1 MQTLIRTD
9 HLLGQQYGEKEG
21 KNDDERGK
29 RYEPCTQRFPGH
41 RAPRLR
47 LLGGLADLPEEP
59 ILQAVLL
66 PSEFQEHVL
75 KQCTLDVV
83 VTTAEAPCIK
93 SNAMETLR
101 TTPTILL
108 HRIARQIRPIK
119 LLDTASSLLPNR
131 QANRC

>member
-1 MQTLIRTD
+1 M
-9 HLLGQQYGEKEG
+9 
-21 KNDDERGK
+21 
-29 RYEPCTQRFPGH
+29 QRFPAH

-47 LLGGLADLPEEP
+47 LLGGLADLPEGP
-59 ILQAVLL
+59 VLQAVLL
-66 PSEFQEHVL
+66 PSEFQEHVP

-101 TTPTILL
+101 TTPTVLL

-119 LLDTASSLLPNR
+119 LLDTALPCSSTAKQTDAEWRLMPIGFDHASQR
-131 QANRC
+131 QGKVPVPKSVLIVL